1 MQQEP
6 SELLPV
12 ADQQAAPEV
21 PVPAP
26 QPQQEAQPATKG
38 TALLPHPMVPDFEL
52 NPGMEAVE
60 EEFSS
65 SEGDEDD

>member
-1 MQQEP
+1 MQQV
-6 SELLPV
+6 LLAV
-12 ADQQAAPEV
+12 ADQQAAPEL

-26 QPQQEAQPATKG
+26 RPQQEAHPAAKAPT
-38 TALLPHPMVPDFEL
+38 LLPQPIIPDFEL

-65 SEGDEDD
+65 SEGDEED

>member
-1 MQQEP
+1 MQQVP
-6 SELLPV
+6 AELLPV
-12 ADQQAAPEV
+12 PDQRAAPEL

-26 QPQQEAQPATKG
+26 QPQQQAQPAAKRPT
-38 TALLPHPMVPDFEL
+38 LLPHPIIPDFEL

-60 EEFSS
+60 EDFSS